1 LKESHQNQQFKA
13 SRPFGNLASVNVEK
27 STGSDDFIYTGIE
40 SHVRTKSDLSYGGAW
55 NPSTFSPY

>member
-1 LKESHQNQQFKA
+1 M
-13 SRPFGNLASVNVEK
+13 PFGNIASVNAAK